1 MILFI
6 MLIEELMLPCL
17 NKTLFGFECMGCGL
31 QRSLVAIYHAEFFKA
46 FQFYPAIYFL
56 IILTFLISFAN
67 LYKFKFHQKLINSF
81 ALLSIGTI
89 IINYI
94 VKQLFL

>member
-1 MILFI
+1 

-17 NKTLFGFECMGCGL
+17 NKILFGFECMGCGL
-31 QRSLVAIYHAEFFKA
+31 QRSLVSIYNAEFFEA

-56 IILTFLISFAN
+56 IILTFLISVSN
-67 LYKFKFHQKLINSF
+67 LYKFKFHQKLINAF
-81 ALLSIGTI
+81 ALLSIVTI

-94 VKQLFL
+94 IKQLFL